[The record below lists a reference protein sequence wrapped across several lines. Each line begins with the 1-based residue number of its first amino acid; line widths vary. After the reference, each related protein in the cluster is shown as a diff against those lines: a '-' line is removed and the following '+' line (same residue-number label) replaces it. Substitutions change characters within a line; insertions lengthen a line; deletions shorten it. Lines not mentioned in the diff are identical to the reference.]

1 MKARALVDRITG
13 KAAKFYETTFGA
25 VLAVTNNQKQNGVFK
40 AQKFSATTTGTTIAS
55 PDGDG
60 SIELTDLIISF
71 EKKNTAEITIRYND
85 GTNTEIIW
93 FGDATDGL
101 INVAISFQGKW
112 QGWKGAYVEV
122 VIANAALD
130 GSIGIG
136 FIKHSEAESLSYYK
150 WNARR

>member
-1 MKARALVDRITG
+1 MKARALVDRVTSN
-13 KAAKFYETTFGA
+13 AAKFYQTTFGT
-25 VLAVTNNQKQNGVFK
+25 VLATTTNQKQQGVFK
-40 AQKFSATTTGTTIAS
+40 AQKFTTTTTGTTLAA

-85 GTNTEIIW
+85 GSNTETIW

-101 INVAISFQGKW
+101 INIAVSFQGKW

-130 GSIGIG
+130 GSIGLG
-136 FIKHSEAESLSYYK
+136 FIKHNEADSLSYSE